1 MEKKIKVGL
10 IGAGQMAEYHVRGF
24 LEGGAEV
31 VAVADMNAEKGKAFA
46 AKWGFPGEVYEN
58 LSVMTAAHS
67 DLDAVSV
74 ITPNKFHYP
83 LVMEALER
91 GLHVFCEKPPAL
103 NSREMREMAELAEK
117 SGKTLMFNL
126 NNRARLDALH
136 IKKLIVK
143 GKIGRINSAQA
154 TWQRRTGIPCFG
166 GWFTT
171 KAIAGGGPL
180 IDLLHMI
187 DLALWFMDYPEPEY
201 VLAQTFSDFI
211 DNPEFQGAWGKTV
224 SLHGTTD
231 VESACHGFARFKTGQ
246 VLTLHNSWAE
256 LVREEDT
263 YVALQGTETGVR
275 IRSINNNN
283 TCELYSQKKGV
294 SDDKNLRFKNDDD
307 MGRTRMPE
315 NFIRA
320 LRGEAAPLSLPSE
333 AVKLM
338 RLIDA
343 VYLSASSGKPVR
355 IESNGQIEPLN

>member
-1 MEKKIKVGL
+1 MRKVQKIGL

-31 VAVADMNAEKGKAFA
+31 AAVADMNLEKGNAFA
-46 AKWGFPGEVYEN
+46 AQWGFPGCAYRD
-58 LSVMTAAHS
+58 LSSMFAAHPE
-67 DLDAVSV
+67 LDAVSI

-83 LVMEALER
+83 LVMEALKL

-103 NSREMREMAELAEK
+103 NSEEMRKMAETAEK
-117 SGKTLMFNL
+117 TGKTLMFNL
-126 NNRARLDALH
+126 NNRARMDALH
-136 IKKLIVK
+136 IKELIGA

-201 VLAQTFSDFI
+201 VLAQTFNDFI
-211 DNPEFQGAWGKTV
+211 SNPEFQGAWGKTV
-224 SLHGTTD
+224 SLNGTTD
-231 VESACHGFARFKTGQ
+231 VESACHGFVRFKSGQ

-256 LVREEDT
+256 LVKEEDT

-294 SDDKNLRFKNDDD
+294 SNDRELRFKNDDD

-315 NFIRA
+315 NFVRA
-320 LRGEAAPLSLPSE
+320 LNGETAPLSRPDE

-338 RLIDA
+338 QLIDA
-343 VYLSASSGKPVR
+343 VYLSASSGKPVQ
-355 IESNGQIEPLN
+355 IQNNGCIRPLN